1 MSVYRV
7 YDVVHA
13 IKNSLERNAS
23 LQNIMIKGEISNF
36 TNHRSGHWYFTL
48 KDEKARISAIM
59 FASYARNAKFIPK
72 EGMKVIVTANVSM
85 YEASGNVQL
94 YVSSLT
100 SDGLGDLYLQI
111 EERKQKL
118 AKEGLFDPRYKKP
131 LPRFP
136 MNIAVISAKT
146 GAAIQDV
153 LTTLSRRWPLAD
165 VHVYEA
171 LVQGVKASED
181 IILKLAQAD
190 ANQHDLILIVRGGGS
205 IEDLWAFHSE
215 ELVRAVFSAKTPIIS
230 GVGHESDITLI
241 DYVSDYRAPT
251 PTGAAEVAVPD
262 IFEVKENLRTLT
274 TRMIQSM
281 RRIDRNARTSLQKV
295 SSHPYLKDPNNYL
308 KEYQMKVLMLNKA
321 LCDYPSK
328 LASKRLRLNQTTHL
342 LLQKQNQ
349 FQQEQMLLI
358 NRYKSILEQSTQK
371 QLIQKRHRYVSLI
384 ELLEAYSLLSVL
396 KRGYAIT
403 MKDEHVIKSVDEI
416 ESNEQIKIKMNDGI
430 IYANVT
436 NKEKNDGT
444 KQDLSTIITSPRNHC
459 K

>member
-1 MSVYRV
+1 MYYRRENNMKKIYV
-7 YDVVHA
+7 LSA
-13 IKNSLERNAS
+13 L
-23 LQNIMIKGEISNF
+23 
-36 TNHRSGHWYFTL
+36 TL
-48 KDEKARISAIM
+48 
-59 FASYARNAKFIPK
+59 
-72 EGMKVIVTANVSM
+72 
-85 YEASGNVQL
+85 
-94 YVSSLT
+94 LT
-100 SDGLGDLYLQI
+100 VGLLTQ
-111 EERKQKL
+111 
-118 AKEGLFDPRYKKP
+118 PVKP
-131 LPRFP
+131 V
-136 MNIAVISAKT
+136 N
-146 GAAIQDV
+146 
-153 LTTLSRRWPLAD
+153 
-165 VHVYEA
+165 
-171 LVQGVKASED
+171 
-181 IILKLAQAD
+181 
-190 ANQHDLILIVRGGGS
+190 
-205 IEDLWAFHSE
+205 
-215 ELVRAVFSAKTPIIS
+215 
-230 GVGHESDITLI
+230 
-241 DYVSDYRAPT
+241 
-251 PTGAAEVAVPD
+251 
-262 IFEVKENLRTLT
+262 EVKENVQTLT

-358 NRYKSILEQSTQK
+358 NRYKSILEQSMQK

-384 ELLEAYSLLSVL
+384 ELLEAYSPLSVL